1 MRLITSLDAATV
13 RPVSLPSAAADRAI
27 QPGQGDPIVGQGLA
41 LGVLGLGQG
50 ELGVRQFEN
59 GADAGV
65 EPALRQA
72 KVLLGG
78 SDQRLGGEDSLLGL
92 LDRNLSLLDVLD
104 DVELSG
110 FHGGP
115 GAFEQ
120 SLRLLIPRDPTAAI
134 EEGPVQRQTNC
145 PGLVEVLLGAA
156 VRTLTRDVRQKVAKG
171 LSLSGLGGR

>member
-1 MRLITSLDAATV
+1 
-13 RPVSLPSAAADRAI
+13 
-27 QPGQGDPIVGQGLA
+27 
-41 LGVLGLGQG
+41 
-50 ELGVRQFEN
+50 
-59 GADAGV
+59 
-65 EPALRQA
+65 
-72 KVLLGG
+72 GG

-171 LSLSGLGGR
+171 LSLSGLGGRGGELGAAVLGPLTERIGPELLAGGRHGPVHEV